1 MDNKLLTGN
10 KIRPEIRQLMPYKS
24 PLFEYRIMLDLNE
37 SPFDIPSEV
46 KEKIFDKMRTLLWQ
60 RYHDEFEEPLIH
72 AVGDYICH
80 PEQGIL
86 IGNGSNEL
94 IFHALLAVVRTG
106 AAVVYPEPSF
116 SLYRQNV
123 VVLGGKPAPFS
134 LCPDD
139 FSVDADE
146 VIELAASLDAAA
158 VILCSPNNPTGGR
171 TSNGDIEKIC
181 SSLDAL
187 VLVDE
192 AYAQFAEQN
201 AFELLEKCP
210 NLVLLRTFSKA
221 FGLAGLRF
229 GFALCAPEIAGEIRK
244 VQLPHH
250 VNFFTQVAAMAMLEN
265 PAMIEDRVAAIKK
278 DREFLQRELG
288 GIAGVKPYPSEA
300 NFILAEFGKI
310 SPGEVFQGLLERGIL
325 VRNISNYPNLA
336 RCLRI
341 TVGRPEENQELIG
354 ALKEVL
360 G

>member
-10 KIRPEIRQLMPYKS
+10 KIRPEIRQLKPYKS
-24 PLFEYRIMLDLNE
+24 PLFEYRIKLDLNE

-139 FSVDADE
+139 FSVDAGE
-146 VIELAASLDAAA
+146 VIRLAGSLEAAA

-171 TSNGDIEKIC
+171 TSNEDIEKIC
-181 SSLDAL
+181 SSLDTL

-325 VRNISNYPNLA
+325 VRNISNYPNLE